1 MKTKIRKG
9 LVLFAAFVYL
19 FFGILELDT
28 FARAGGGRSSGS
40 RGSRPSR
47 PSQSYSPPS
56 QPKSDPGSSGAQTRP
71 TNPQAGPLQQLF
83 SGGFLRGL
91 AGGVMGG
98 LLGTMLFRGLG
109 FAGTGSGF
117 GGGIGLF
124 EILLGAALLFGVYW
138 YFKNRRRVAL
148 ARNESNA
155 GTQYCYGS
163 PAYDSYGA
171 GPTQMPGTEAPIAS
185 SQRSDVDLGLQH
197 IRQMDPTF
205 DEAVFREASSDIFF
219 KIQAGWANRDL
230 EPVKGLLTSEVF
242 STFKTGGD
250 ELRRERKINRLDNI
264 AVRSVDL
271 VEVWQESGSDYITV
285 RFRANLLDYTVDERT
300 GQLISG
306 SKTDPVKFR
315 RVLDLRSSCW
325 ESPLEAIRNPTAL
338 KLQTLQV
345 HYSGGINRFFPLMG

>member
-1 MKTKIRKG
+1 MKKGFRKG
-9 LVLFAAFVYL
+9 LVFLAAFVYL
-19 FFGILELDT
+19 FFGILELDA

-40 RGSRPSR
+40 RGSRPSG
-47 PSQSYSPPS
+47 PSRSYSSPS
-56 QPKSDPGSSGAQTRP
+56 QPKNDPGSYGAQTRP
-71 TNPQAGPLQQLF
+71 TNPQPGPFQQPS

-91 AGGVMGG
+91 AGGLMGG
-98 LLGTMLFRGLG
+98 LLGSMLFRGLG
-109 FAGTGSGF
+109 FAGTGGGF

-138 YFKNRRRVAL
+138 YFKSRRRVAL

-163 PAYDSYGA
+163 PTYDSYAA
-171 GPTQMPGTEAPIAS
+171 GPTQTPGTEAPVAS
-185 SQRSDVDLGLQH
+185 SQRSDVDVGLQH

-205 DEAVFREASSDIFF
+205 DEAVFRETSSDIFF

-242 STFKTGGD
+242 STLKTDVD
-250 ELRRERKINRLDNI
+250 ELRREKKVNRLENI
-264 AVRSVDL
+264 ALRSVDL

-285 RFRANLLDYTVDERT
+285 RFLANILDYTVDETT

-306 SKTDPVKFR
+306 SKTDPVKFEEYWTFTR
-315 RVLDLRSSCW
+315 PVGNHPWKLS
-325 ESPLEAIRNPTAL
+325 AIQQP
-338 KLQTLQV
+338 
-345 HYSGGINRFFPLMG
+345 

>member
-1 MKTKIRKG
+1 MKKGFRKG
-9 LVLFAAFVYL
+9 LVFFAAFIYL
-19 FFGILELDT
+19 FFGILELDA

-40 RGSRPSR
+40 RGSRPSG
-47 PSQSYSPPS
+47 PSRSYSSPS
-56 QPKSDPGSSGAQTRP
+56 QPKSDPGSYGAQTRP
-71 TNPQAGPLQQLF
+71 TNPQPGPFQQPS

-91 AGGVMGG
+91 AGGLMGG
-98 LLGTMLFRGLG
+98 LLGAMLFRGLG
-109 FAGTGSGF
+109 FAGTGGGF

-124 EILLGAALLFGVYW
+124 EILLGAALLFGIYW
-138 YFKNRRRVAL
+138 YFKSRRRVAL

-163 PAYDSYGA
+163 PTYDSYAG
-171 GPTQMPGTEAPIAS
+171 GPTQMPGTEGPVDS

-205 DEAVFREASSDIFF
+205 DEAVFRETSSDIFF

-242 STFKTGGD
+242 STLKTDVD
-250 ELRRERKINRLDNI
+250 ELRREKKVNRLDNI

-271 VEVWQESGSDYITV
+271 VEVWQESGSDYVTV
-285 RFRANLLDYTVDERT
+285 RFLASILDYTVDETT

-306 SKTDPVKFR
+306 SKTDPVKFEEYWTFTR
-315 RVLDLRSSCW
+315 PVGNHPWKLS
-325 ESPLEAIRNPTAL
+325 AIQQP
-338 KLQTLQV
+338 
-345 HYSGGINRFFPLMG
+345 